1 MCNPKYSMHA
11 LTRSATNNFVPNVP
25 PKFDG
30 LPKFQPMLDHR
41 FYFKGLCKNKCATQS
56 MYALTRRPTSNFV
69 KNVPVQSDRLQKKS
83 SQCWITG
90 FIFKDVCKNQ
100 CATHDLYALTRSP
113 TNKFVQ
119 NIPPKSDGLSLIS
132 MGFKKSDVPLK
143 THTHGLQ
150 KSAADTNSRS
160 LMHACI
166 HSCMPACM
174 QDLFT
179 HMSTPPG
186 PSPTVAPAA
195 VARCGSSSPKLQGA
209 SGGPSRF
216 RRAQAP
222 RRRRW
227 PIALPAT
234 PGPKVPT

>member
-1 MCNPKYSMHA
+1 MCNPKYSM
-11 LTRSATNNFVPNVP
+11 
-25 PKFDG
+25 
-30 LPKFQPMLDHR
+30 
-41 FYFKGLCKNKCATQS
+41 
-56 MYALTRRPTSNFV
+56 
-69 KNVPVQSDRLQKKS
+69 
-83 SQCWITG
+83 
-90 FIFKDVCKNQ
+90 
-100 CATHDLYALTRSP
+100 YALTRSP

-132 MGFKKSDVPLK
+132 MSLTKSDVPLK

-150 KSAADTNSRS
+150 KSAADTISRS
-160 LMHACI
+160 LVHACI

-186 PSPTVAPAA
+186 QPHGGTGGGGPLWLEQPQAP
-195 VARCGSSSPKLQGA
+195 RRG
-209 SGGPSRF
+209 GGPSRF